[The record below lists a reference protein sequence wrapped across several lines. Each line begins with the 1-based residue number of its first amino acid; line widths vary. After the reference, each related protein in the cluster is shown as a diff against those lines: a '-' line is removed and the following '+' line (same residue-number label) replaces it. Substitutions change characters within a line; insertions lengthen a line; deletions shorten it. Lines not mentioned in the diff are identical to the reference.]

1 MHRIF
6 YLLELARGKGILFL
20 DSTAVGAKMVDSYLR
35 SLIFYLNLLYR
46 VLGLNFNVGDLL
58 IS

>member
-1 MHRIF
+1 M
-6 YLLELARGKGILFL
+6 
-20 DSTAVGAKMVDSYLR
+20 VGSYLR
-35 SLIFYLNLLYR
+35 SLIFYLNLLCR